1 MTTQF
6 HELPEDEY
14 PAILVMMDRQTGETI
29 MHLDPQVLRLWA
41 TDREQVSLVTY
52 EAVAMHEV
60 NRAASHPSVH

>member
-29 MHLDPQVLRLWA
+29 MHLDRQVIHLWA

-60 NRAASHPSVH
+60 NRAVSHLSVH